1 MLVGVRER
9 GGVEGVREEGD
20 EDVEFIP
27 GIGELPGL
35 SLLLGFSLFSFCRL
49 LQNQTLTT
57 SFSRQRP
64 SEMYWTSSL
73 VGLGLE
79 LKALSSATLTVL
91 SMEVLFFLLLES
103 ASWAAESEAAWFSI

>member
-35 SLLLGFSLFSFCRL
+35 SLLLGFSLFSF
-49 LQNQTLTT
+49 
-57 SFSRQRP
+57 
-64 SEMYWTSSL
+64 
-73 VGLGLE
+73 
-79 LKALSSATLTVL
+79 
-91 SMEVLFFLLLES
+91 
-103 ASWAAESEAAWFSI
+103 